1 MKIPSHLTQYAIN
14 IIEDEFDGETSFFI
28 QSSNK
33 EQWFEIYYY
42 GELEN
47 GYITGLEPTF
57 SNIKI
62 VAKSVNSK
70 EEILLFDETVHG
82 YNAMFCD
89 SHSNE
94 EKNNRT
100 LEKLNVPA
108 SKIKLTFGYS
118 IDYDSEK
125 ELYDFDENGNV
136 NLIDE
141 RKITW
146 QQLLCDGVDWVSI
159 FLIDEYGN
167 EQPIVDAELA

>member
-1 MKIPSHLTQYAIN
+1 MSLI
-14 IIEDEFDGETSFFI
+14 GVTSFSI

-33 EQWFEIYYY
+33 EQWFEIYYQ

-47 GYITGLEPTF
+47 DYTTGVEPTF

-70 EEILLFDETVHG
+70 EEMLLFDETVHG

-94 EKNNRT
+94 EKNNRS

-108 SKIKLTFGYS
+108 SKIKLIFGYS

-125 ELYDFDENGNV
+125 EPL
-136 NLIDE
+136 
-141 RKITW
+141 
-146 QQLLCDGVDWVSI
+146 
-159 FLIDEYGN
+159 
-167 EQPIVDAELA
+167 

>member
-1 MKIPSHLTQYAIN
+1 MKIPSHLTQYAKN
-14 IIEDEFDGETSFFI
+14 IIEDEFDGVTSFSI

-70 EEILLFDETVHG
+70 EEMLLFDETVPG

-94 EKNNRT
+94 EKNNRS

-108 SKIKLTFGYS
+108 SKIKLIFGYS
-118 IDYDSEK
+118 IDYDSKK
-125 ELYDFDENGNV
+125 ELYDLDENGHV
-136 NLIDE
+136 NLVDE

-146 QQLLCDGVDWVSI
+146 
-159 FLIDEYGN
+159 
-167 EQPIVDAELA
+167 

>member
-1 MKIPSHLTQYAIN
+1 M
-14 IIEDEFDGETSFFI
+14 
-28 QSSNK
+28 
-33 EQWFEIYYY
+33 
-42 GELEN
+42 
-47 GYITGLEPTF
+47 
-57 SNIKI
+57 
-62 VAKSVNSK
+62 AKSVNSK

-94 EKNNRT
+94 EKNNRS

-108 SKIKLTFGYS
+108 SKIKLIFGYS

-125 ELYDFDENGNV
+125 ELYDLDENGHV
-136 NLIDE
+136 NLVDK

-146 QQLLCDGVDWVSI
+146 QQLLSDGFDWLSI
-159 FLIDEYGN
+159 SLIDQHGN

>member
-1 MKIPSHLTQYAIN
+1 M
-14 IIEDEFDGETSFFI
+14 
-28 QSSNK
+28 
-33 EQWFEIYYY
+33 
-42 GELEN
+42 
-47 GYITGLEPTF
+47 
-57 SNIKI
+57 
-62 VAKSVNSK
+62 AKSVNSK

-89 SHSNE
+89 SQSNE
-94 EKNNRT
+94 EKNNRS